1 MLLQIPGTKSTVLWK
16 NADHLSAALCVTS
29 WECLRED
36 MCVYVHLCVRTS
48 PHHLSLNRSSQ
59 WNGIDQKEVRQSY
72 WTDFKGILISQTVT
86 VHPFI
91 FHGPIGPTSSTAG
104 ADEQHS
110 KEQNRAT
117 LQAGEHIK
125 EMRRCRC
132 ETVLRGF
139 ILNIGNRGALK
150 VIKLTK
156 MFYRNHFEKNSCAPA
171 SQRRKKKTHNNDDKE
186 TMRQRKLGGQ
196 TWVFLV

>member
-1 MLLQIPGTKSTVLWK
+1 MEECRSPLCSVVCDIMGMLKWGYVCAS
-16 NADHLSAALCVTS
+16 LCA
-29 WECLRED
+29 
-36 MCVYVHLCVRTS
+36 CVCEHFD
-48 PHHLSLNRSSQ
+48 HHLSLNRSPQ

-104 ADEQHS
+104 ADKQHS
-110 KEQNRAT
+110 KEQNQAT
-117 LQAGEHIK
+117 LRAGKRIK

-132 ETVLRGF
+132 ETVFTRLHSKYREP
-139 ILNIGNRGALK
+139 RCCGASK

-156 MFYRNHFEKNSCAPA
+156 MFYSNNFEWN
-171 SQRRKKKTHNNDDKE
+171 
-186 TMRQRKLGGQ
+186 
-196 TWVFLV
+196 